1 MASISDNRKKRG
13 RGRPPTGIG
22 KPVGLRLYRDL
33 EQRIDAWAKGQA
45 DRPGRPEAIRRLLEQ
60 ALPTAAQSAPAK
72 GRRKAADLAGRAIDT
87 LGDQTAT
94 VEERAH
100 RKRRLIK
107 GPHEFRDVRGDQPK
121 KKGLPE

>member
-60 ALPTAAQSAPAK
+60 ALPTAAPSAPAK
-72 GRRKAADLAGRAIDT
+72 AGSRRKAADLAGQAIDS

-100 RKRRLIK
+100 RKHRLIK
-107 GPHEFRDVRGDQPK
+107 GPREFRDVRGDQPK
-121 KKGLPE
+121 KKG